1 MGGALLKNGRHQTTK
16 PNLSFCFFVRFSFE
30 NAQGWFRSSG
40 RIWCC
45 LPSCGGA
52 VCLRLPVC
60 QTPASCVISS
70 ADNYVWTC
78 YLGEEKRDPD
88 RKLDFYKL
96 SRRAR
101 IWELHVC
108 SQHEAL
114 RAAEMSV
121 ILTRRCGSL
130 QSFLMGH
137 SGTSKRFHVKVG
149 VWQPRSTPL

>member
-1 MGGALLKNGRHQTTK
+1 M
-16 PNLSFCFFVRFSFE
+16 
-30 NAQGWFRSSG
+30 
-40 RIWCC
+40 
-45 LPSCGGA
+45 
-52 VCLRLPVC
+52 C

-70 ADNYVWTC
+70 ADYYAWSAPC
-78 YLGEEKRDPD
+78 YLGKEKRDPD

-137 SGTSKRFHVKVG
+137 SGTSKRFLVKVG
-149 VWQPRSTPL
+149 V